1 MAMVVKNNMPAKNT
15 LNQLDKNDKALAK
28 SLKKVSSG
36 MRINSAADDAS
47 GFSISEKMRTQMRSL
62 DQDIDNAQTGN
73 SMLKVAEGGIQSTV
87 DILST
92 LKEKVIN
99 AANDTNTDADR
110 ATIQKELDQAVDQLD
125 ENANVQYNGKVMLD
139 GSHNNQVVGRD
150 GRGTQTTLVNEG
162 LAADTDEMGPVTD
175 LKDSAGRSLGIKP
188 DSRIEFSY
196 VLKGKTYTTVLDP
209 VEDKE
214 FKFIFADSLADPT
227 DTSSKPDPD
236 IISMKF
242 SDEVG
247 YDRMGELVNTVK
259 SNPAMVFTA
268 GEPGIDGQISGF
280 TINVVNHD
288 GTPNRT
294 ANSVLNNF
302 EEVIRAEDPSPDNAL
317 VFQIGTKSNQAVKIG
332 FSDMR
337 ATALGLKAKDGSTLN
352 IGTQK
357 NANAAISVL
366 DLAMQKALNQQTTV
380 GAMQSRLEYTAS
392 NLTVASENTQSS
404 ESVIRDANM
413 AKEMTE
419 YTKNNVITQASQSML
434 AQANQN
440 SSQVL
445 SLLQ

>member
-15 LNQLDKNDKALAK
+15 LNQTDKNDKALAK
-28 SLKKVSSG
+28 SLKKVASG

-47 GFSISEKMRTQMRSL
+47 GLSISEKMRVQINSL
-62 DQDIDNAQTGN
+62 EQDIDNTQTGN
-73 SMLKVAEGGIQSTV
+73 SMLKVAEGGVQSTV
-87 DILST
+87 DILRT

-139 GSHNNQVVGRD
+139 GSQNNQVLSP
-150 GRGTQTTLVNEG
+150 GTKTTLVNEG
-162 LAADTDEMGPVTD
+162 LHPNTAEDDPITD
-175 LKDSAGRSLGIKP
+175 LKDRTGRSLGIQE
-188 DSRIEFSY
+188 DSKIEFSW
-196 VLKGKTYTTVLDP
+196 VLKGKTYTSVLDP
-209 VEDKE
+209 VSDRAFERM
-214 FKFIFADSLADPT
+214 FSRSLMDPS
-227 DTSSKPDPD
+227 DPNSYPDQNVIAMGLSS
-236 IISMKF
+236 M
-242 SDEVG
+242 VG
-247 YDRMGELVNTVK
+247 TDRMGEAVTTVSGDK
-259 SNPAMVFTA
+259 AVYFSA
-268 GEPGIDGQISGF
+268 GVAGIDGQISGF

-302 EEVIRAEDPSPDNAL
+302 EEMIRAEDPSPDNAL
-317 VFQIGTKSNQAVKIG
+317 VFQVGTKSNQTVKIG

-337 ATALGLKAKDGSTLN
+337 ATALGLKAADGTTLN

-366 DLAMQKALNQQTTV
+366 ELAMQKALNQQTTI
-380 GAMQSRLEYTAS
+380 GAVESRLEYTAT
-392 NLTVASENTQSS
+392 NLTTASENTQSS

-419 YTKNNVITQASQSML
+419 YTKNNVLKQASQSML